1 MKISN
6 TIKVV
11 VICLIAFAG
20 AAYFYFSTRSKN
32 GIDSTS
38 EGFRNLRTE
47 TVALPNGWGYRV
59 MQDTSAL
66 IEQFNIPGV
75 EGNSPFRNQQE
86 AQAVADLVMSKLERK
101 VFPPTVEIRELDS
114 LKITYK

>member
-6 TIKVV
+6 TLKVV
-11 VICLIAFAG
+11 LICLIAFAG
-20 AAYFYFSTRSKN
+20 AAYFYFSQRSKN
-32 GIDSTS
+32 EVDSTS

-47 TVALPNGWGYRV
+47 TVSLPNGWGYRI

-75 EGNSPFRNQQE
+75 EGTNPFRNQQE
-86 AQAVADLVMSKLERK
+86 AQSVADLVMNKLERK